1 MDRYEKM
8 TDEQLIQKLRDGDN
22 RIVDYIMEKYK
33 NLVRKEANA
42 MYLLGG
48 ENEDLIQEG
57 MIGLFKAVQN
67 YEPNQNSSFFS
78 FAKLCI
84 SRQLYSAIE
93 TSRRKKHS
101 PLNSYVSLYDMTE
114 EKEPLINTMEAHKNS
129 NPEEL
134 LVSQEYAELLES
146 KLEESLSDLENRV
159 LYLHLMGTDYRTI
172 ARLLD
177 KSPKTVDNAL
187 QRIKAKTAKDS
198 GKREVMKNRMLKNR
212 NTRLGIDNKCRIL
225 YIINVA

>member
-57 MIGLFKAVQN
+57 MIGLFKAVQD
-67 YEPNQNSSFFS
+67 YDENQNVSFYS

-84 SRQLYSAIE
+84 TRQMYSAIAA
-93 TSRRKKHS
+93 SKRKKHM
-101 PLNSYVSLYDMTE
+101 PLNSYVSLYDKA
-114 EKEPLINTMEAHKNS
+114 EKGKDGRVLDTIEAGIESNMGWNPDYATGASADSCWFLFAVDLQSQETFRKNS
-129 NPEEL
+129 HGEF
-134 LVSQEYAELLES
+134 
-146 KLEESLSDLENRV
+146 
-159 LYLHLMGTDYRTI
+159 
-172 ARLLD
+172 
-177 KSPKTVDNAL
+177 
-187 QRIKAKTAKDS
+187 
-198 GKREVMKNRMLKNR
+198 
-212 NTRLGIDNKCRIL
+212 
-225 YIINVA
+225 

>member
-67 YEPNQNSSFFS
+67 YEPDQNSSFFS

-93 TSRRKKHS
+93 ASRRKKHS

-129 NPEEL
+129 NPE
-134 LVSQEYAELLES
+134 ELLES

-187 QRIKAKTAKDS
+187 QRIKAKTQK
-198 GKREVMKNRMLKNR
+198 
-212 NTRLGIDNKCRIL
+212 IL
-225 YIINVA
+225 EKEKL

>member
-67 YEPNQNSSFFS
+67 YEPDQNSSFFS

-93 TSRRKKHS
+93 ASRRKKHS

-129 NPEEL
+129 NP
-134 LVSQEYAELLES
+134 
-146 KLEESLSDLENRV
+146 EESLSDLENRV

-187 QRIKAKTAKDS
+187 QRIKAKTQK
-198 GKREVMKNRMLKNR
+198 
-212 NTRLGIDNKCRIL
+212 IL
-225 YIINVA
+225 EKEKL